1 MSMSSGC
8 GARRLPDGKS
18 SVCSWAFSYSIFFVV
33 FRRGP
38 VGCPPASRNS
48 DRFLPR
54 STDRQRNSHDF
65 DPDEGR
71 PELGQGALAADSQAC
86 DGVIYCAGSG
96 AAWLCSHTYRMDRSI
111 GRHRVRKIVVKGKSS
126 EVSEDK

>member
-71 PELGQGALAADSQAC
+71 PEQ
-86 DGVIYCAGSG
+86 
-96 AAWLCSHTYRMDRSI
+96 I
-111 GRHRVRKIVVKGKSS
+111 GRASCRERVCQYVLISVVAVSLKQKKKKRKKQ
-126 EVSEDK
+126 